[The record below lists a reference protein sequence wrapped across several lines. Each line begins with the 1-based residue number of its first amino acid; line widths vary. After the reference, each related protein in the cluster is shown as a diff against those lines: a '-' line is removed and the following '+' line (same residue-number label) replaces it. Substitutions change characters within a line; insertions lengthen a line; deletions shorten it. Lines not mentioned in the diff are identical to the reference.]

1 MTDLLS
7 VDTCTDLLPEK
18 KPRYVMGIVRMVT
31 NLPESA
37 LTIVR
42 AIQKISSL
50 QWPSVRICS
59 TAYGLHVLL

>member
-18 KPRYVMGIVRMVT
+18 KPRYVMGIVRMIA

-50 QWPSVRICS
+50 QWPLVQICS